1 MIRLSLSDNG
11 IGFNTNLRKKIGL
24 QNMISRT
31 QECNGILM
39 FPLPKGRKHNNGYN
53 SNRTNTSIKIKM
65 TVEPDSLTRLSN
77 KILIVDDHP
86 LLFKD
91 TRMASPGIN
100 QKSTSFIFWKPK
112 IVSQPI
118 I

>member
-1 MIRLSLSDNG
+1 
-11 IGFNTNLRKKIGL
+11 
-24 QNMISRT
+24 
-31 QECNGILM
+31 
-39 FPLPKGRKHNNGYN
+39 
-53 SNRTNTSIKIKM
+53 M

-91 TRMASPGIN
+91 TRMASLGTN

>member
-1 MIRLSLSDNG
+1 
-11 IGFNTNLRKKIGL
+11 
-24 QNMISRT
+24 
-31 QECNGILM
+31 M

-53 SNRTNTSIKIKM
+53 SNRTKSIKIKM

-91 TRMASPGIN
+91 TEWYHHQVQPEKYEFHILEAKDCESAYHL
-100 QKSTSFIFWKPK
+100 
-112 IVSQPI
+112 IVNPERPLLTLRFLDISMPSMRQRI
-118 I
+118 YSGET